1 VKIFIDE
8 PGDPG
13 FSERASH
20 YFIIAALIVHNPL
33 AIRHCCAKIR
43 RNKRRKKYRERPGF
57 TFNNSGREIK
67 KRGMSCIASADGD
80 IACCVPR
87 KEHVCLHLRSNH
99 RIICNDLTG
108 SLISHIIQRYSA
120 SGDVEISIDKSL
132 NGIQREA
139 QQPVIIP
146 GRYSYDLARLKEYA
160 RRG

>member
-1 VKIFIDE
+1 M
-8 PGDPG
+8 
-13 FSERASH
+13 
-20 YFIIAALIVHNPL
+20 
-33 AIRHCCAKIR
+33 
-43 RNKRRKKYRERPGF
+43 
-57 TFNNSGREIK
+57 T
-67 KRGMSCIASADGD
+67 CIASADGD

-108 SLISHIIQRYSA
+108 SQISHIIQRFSA
-120 SGDVEISIDKSL
+120 GGDVDIIIDKSL